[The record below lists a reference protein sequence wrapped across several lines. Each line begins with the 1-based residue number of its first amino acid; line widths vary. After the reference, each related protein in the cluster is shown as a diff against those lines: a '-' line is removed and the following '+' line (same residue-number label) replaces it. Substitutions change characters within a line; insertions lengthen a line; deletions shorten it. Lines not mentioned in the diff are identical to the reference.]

1 MLRFEQLLLG
11 IFFSLTT
18 SYFVANII
26 LLQKKRNIM
35 RLINFVF
42 FIRHTSLGTT
52 LLSTHKY
59 TVYTKYIILLHIHPK
74 SYCLLATIVNSPGIF
89 SFVHA
94 GCSSNFLNV
103 KPLLMTELIIS
114 LTVYFL

>member
-11 IFFSLTT
+11 IFFLLTT
-18 SYFVANII
+18 SYCVANII

-35 RLINFVF
+35 RLINFF
-42 FIRHTSLGTT
+42 SLNIPPLGTT

-74 SYCLLATIVNSPGIF
+74 SYYLPATIVNSPGIF

-103 KPLLMTELIIS
+103 KPLFMTELIIS